1 MNDKLE
7 RAKFAQKLLAVM
19 KTVGSIPKNGHNKH
33 HDYWFHRHD
42 DIVEALRGALVDCG
56 LAITQSVVTCEW
68 VPTGSKNRSGAE
80 VKSIRVVVEYTL
92 IDADTG
98 YAETFKSAGESMEA
112 EDKGPQKALVFA
124 EKYWLKGMFKISE
137 GPLDDP
143 DGDPPAQ
150 TTHSKVEEP
159 KKEEKPEAPKV
170 EAPKSDP
177 VMETRKPAAAATIE
191 PSAGER
197 RVNIAAS
204 GDRATWLG
212 VSFAYEVLGLGE
224 ISPGKKSVVRDALLA
239 RGFNVEE
246 VDKAIELFATQLNL
260 GKEQRTVW
268 RNFFLW
274 LENTLDPSIA
284 RLRWLLWQQPS
295 EEAPEKGR
303 KEQYAELA
311 SLLSWPD
318 VDRDEDHWMKVA
330 SLVTMVDLDERPV
343 PAGSHILLEL
353 TGEEFDDLLTAMKRA
368 LDTGLDPAP
377 VTAWREAK
385 MGGAE

>member
-1 MNDKLE
+1 
-7 RAKFAQKLLAVM
+7 M

-159 KKEEKPEAPKV
+159 KKQPEPKKEEKPEAPKV
-170 EAPKSDP
+170 EAPKSELAK
-177 VMETRKPAAAATIE
+177 ETRKPAATTVE
-191 PSAGER
+191 PSAVER
-197 RVNIAAS
+197 KLVIAAT
-204 GDRATWLG
+204 GNRATWLG
-212 VSFAYEVLGLGE
+212 VSFDYEMLGIGE
-224 ISPGKKSVVRDALLA
+224 INANKKPVVRDALIG
-239 RGFNVEE
+239 RGFNAEE
-246 VDKAIELFATQLNL
+246 SDKAIELFAIALNME
-260 GKEQRTVW
+260 KEQRTVW
-268 RNFFLW
+268 RNFFCW
-274 LENTLDPSIA
+274 LQNALDPSLA

-295 EEAPEKGR
+295 EEALEKGR

-311 SLLSWPD
+311 GLLSWPD
-318 VDRDEDHWMKVA
+318 VDRDEDHDHWMKVA

-353 TGEEFDDLLTAMKRA
+353 TDEEFDDLLTAMKRS